1 MNRAQKRKL
10 KKQTKEN
17 QILTEQIS
25 LFEKLPTSC
34 NVCEKL
40 FDKANKKM
48 VSSWRV
54 VTREKEQIIRL
65 FCPECHNLATKAVE
79 NVG

>member
-25 LFEKLPTSC
+25 LFEKLPKKWYPLGEWSP
-34 NVCEKL
+34 EK
-40 FDKANKKM
+40 KSK
-48 VSSWRV
+48 
-54 VTREKEQIIRL
+54 
-65 FCPECHNLATKAVE
+65 
-79 NVG
+79 